1 MEKEQFSLFVF
12 VHKQEQSPNCRNLF
26 ARNLSMNEK
35 ILIVDDEPDIL
46 QTLGRIFKR
55 EGYDIYTAG
64 SEEEA
69 LKVLEE
75 TVFDLIISDMAM
87 EENFSGIELLK
98 ILRTMDSITP
108 FIIITGVGTIES
120 AVEAI
125 QKGAF
130 HYITKPI
137 KNQDIIILVQRA
149 IEYGKLNRK
158 VRKIVLLNADEE
170 RKKMF
175 IGAGKKM
182 QEILECIEQIS
193 DSMATVLITGETGT
207 GKSLLAEKIHN
218 LSPRRDKPF
227 LTIDFASLTET
238 ILESELFG
246 HVKGSFTG
254 AIHAKRGLL
263 EEGQGGTVFLDEIS
277 EMSPG
282 TQVKLLRVV
291 QEGLIK
297 PVGGNKTVKI
307 DVRFIS
313 ASSKDIQKGVLN
325 GEFRK
330 ELYYRLAVVPLAL
343 PPLRERR
350 EDIPSLVDY
359 FTEIFCK
366 KYKKRINHIDSNV
379 LEFLLEAPLNGNIR
393 ELSNIIE
400 RAVLLLKNETMTM
413 DCFLHIADLK
423 NYRGFG
429 TDNKSPIMSLKH
441 AVQKTEKSTILRA
454 LEASNYN
461 RSEAARILEISRRVL
476 YDKMEA
482 YSITL
487 PRFSG
492 HTD

>member
-1 MEKEQFSLFVF
+1 
-12 VHKQEQSPNCRNLF
+12 
-26 ARNLSMNEK
+26 MNEK

-46 QTLGRIFKR
+46 QTLSRILKR

-64 SEEEA
+64 SGKEA
-69 LKVLEE
+69 LKALEE

-137 KNQDIIILVQRA
+137 KNRDIIILAQRA

-158 VRKIVLLNADEE
+158 VRKISLLNANEK
-170 RKKMF
+170 RKKMY
-175 IGAGKKM
+175 IGTSKKM
-182 QEILECIEQIS
+182 QEILECIEKVS
-193 DSMATVLITGETGT
+193 DSMAPVLITGETGT
-207 GKSLLAEKIHN
+207 GKTLLAEKIHH
-218 LSPRRDKPF
+218 LSSRRDKPF

-254 AIHAKRGLL
+254 AIQAKRGLL
-263 EEGQGGTVFLDEIS
+263 EEAQGGTVLLDEIS
-277 EMSPG
+277 EMRHG
-282 TQVKLLRVV
+282 TQVKLLRAV

-313 ASSKDIQKGVLN
+313 ASIKDIQKGISN
-325 GEFRK
+325 GEFRE

-350 EDIPSLVDY
+350 EDIPALIDH

-366 KYKKRINHIDSNV
+366 KYKKRIKHINSNV
-379 LEFLLEAPLNGNIR
+379 LEFLVSAPLNGNIR

-400 RAVLLLKNETMTM
+400 RAVLLSKNDTITM
-413 DCFLHIADLK
+413 DCFLHIGDLK
-423 NYRGFG
+423 RHWDFRSDKKNGVL
-429 TDNKSPIMSLKH
+429 SLKH

-461 RSEAARILEISRRVL
+461 RSEAARLLEISRRVL
-476 YDKMEA
+476 YDKMEE
-482 YSITL
+482 YNLLDEGKETVSQ
-487 PRFSG
+487 
-492 HTD
+492 